1 MRMKRE
7 SKEILM
13 GQVYKC
19 SISLLST
26 FLQNELSHIV
36 PTNCKRCQE
45 MLPSY
50 MTMVVQYNRNKT
62 QDTYITINFLEAIL
76 QSKKG
81 QTRPPLII
89 YFI

>member
-36 PTNCKRCQE
+36 PTNCKRRQE

-76 QSKKG
+76 QSKKE